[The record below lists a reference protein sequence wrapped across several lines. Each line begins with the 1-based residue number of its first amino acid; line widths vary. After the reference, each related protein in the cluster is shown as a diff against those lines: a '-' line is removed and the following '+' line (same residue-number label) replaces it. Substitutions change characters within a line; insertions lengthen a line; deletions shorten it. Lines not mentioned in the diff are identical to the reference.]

1 MPRYRLHYF
10 PESGNSYKIALMLTL
25 CGQPWEPVW
34 TDFLGG
40 QTRSPE
46 WRATVNEMGEIPVL
60 EDEGMRLTRPVRS
73 SCASVTAT
81 AASAA
86 RTRPSASRFCVGCY
100 GTITS

>member
-1 MPRYRLHYF
+1 VPRYRLHYF

-46 WRATVNEMGEIPVL
+46 WRATVNEMGEIPADVS
-60 EDEGMRLTRPVRS
+60 GSMPVVPTIATSR
-73 SCASVTAT
+73 AGDVT
-81 AASAA
+81 
-86 RTRPSASRFCVGCY
+86 
-100 GTITS
+100 